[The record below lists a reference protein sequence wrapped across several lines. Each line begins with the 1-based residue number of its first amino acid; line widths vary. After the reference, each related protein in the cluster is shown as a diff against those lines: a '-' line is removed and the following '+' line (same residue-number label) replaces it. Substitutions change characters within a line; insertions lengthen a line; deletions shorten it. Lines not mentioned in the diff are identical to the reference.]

1 MDEQKKGK
9 GLQQVD
15 NSRWKG
21 EPLSMWVRERERK
34 TCQADGAKGNKW
46 EDELIT
52 LKYQKIRRQKRT
64 PNPQKRWSAHT
75 KSKASKSDLR
85 RYATTKIQ
93 CIFLPLCVACLPAC
107 QLACL
112 PACLWRMKVDR
123 PCHGHLIYTWAA
135 VRLAFSIQKVLNQIN
150 PYYTQRFIKNGNS
163 LGEKNKK
170 VGSLK
175 LTIQIWG

>member
-9 GLQQVD
+9 GLQEVD

-21 EPLSMWVRERERK
+21 EPLSMWVRERK

-93 CIFLPLCVACLPAC
+93 CIFCLYVLPAC
-107 QLACL
+107 LLACL